1 MSAIK
6 NYIIT
11 LKESCS
17 EADVSAVKSKVSEL
31 GGTIKDEFS
40 LIKGFSVSLPESI
53 SHTLKGH
60 EHVVN
65 VEEDQEMK
73 IN

>member
-1 MSAIK
+1 MSSFK

-17 EADVSAVKSKVSEL
+17 EADVTAVKSKVGEL

-40 LIKGFSVSLPESI
+40 LIKGFTVSLPESI
-53 SHTLKGH
+53 SDKLKAH

-65 VEEDQEMK
+65 VEEDKEMK